1 MDSTVKPRVL
11 LSAYQC
17 GPGKGSV
24 SQIGWEWY
32 SRLVKKGVP
41 ITLITHARNRD
52 ELLEAGAPLAHS
64 EIIFIDTEW
73 FAKPLYNLASK
84 FFSSDEDSI
93 FFISS
98 FDFYLYDW
106 QTIKQLK
113 QHLKAGAQ
121 WDIIHAVTPVSPMA
135 ATRLHIF
142 NRPLILGPWNGGLK
156 HPAAFHEIKKAEN
169 AWLHSIRHLGR
180 LVDRLVGTSRHAS
193 IILTATQATRK
204 MIRECYQSRCRF
216 LLENGVNL
224 DLFTPAPWPT
234 KPSRTQPLLMVFIG
248 RFQAFKGLPMLLEAI
263 ARLSL
268 KESMPVKLTIVGD
281 GPLREKW
288 ENQAKRLQINH
299 LINWYGAAPLAEV
312 VEQLHVAHVL
322 CLPSVR
328 ESGGAVLIEAMACAR
343 PVLTVK
349 YGGPGELVDDQVGQ
363 AIPPEGGASGVIA
376 GLVEALSDIFEHP
389 EVWRQRGIVGRQRAE
404 QLYSW
409 DAKIDQGIA
418 LYQEL
423 STTHQVEIER

>member
-1 MDSTVKPRVL
+1 MTPPRVL

-32 SRLVKKGVP
+32 SRLVKKGLP
-41 ITLITHARNRD
+41 ITLITHSRNRD
-52 ELLEAGAPLAHS
+52 ELLEAGAPLADS

-73 FAKPLYNLASK
+73 FAKPLYNFASK
-84 FFSSDEDSI
+84 LFPSDEDSI

-98 FDFYLYDW
+98 VDFYLYDW
-106 QTIKQLK
+106 RAIKQLK
-113 QHLKAGAQ
+113 QHHKAGKE
-121 WDIIHAVTPVSPMA
+121 WDIIHVVTPVSPMA
-135 ATRLHIF
+135 ATRLHFF
-142 NRPLILGPWNGGLK
+142 NRPVILGPWNGGLK
-156 HPAAFHEIKKAEN
+156 YPVAFPEIKKQEYG
-169 AWLHSIRHLGR
+169 WLHSIRHLGR
-180 LVDRLVGTSRHAS
+180 IVDWVVRSTQKAS
-193 IILTATQATRK
+193 IILTATQATRQT
-204 MIRECYQSRCRF
+204 IPVSCHPRCRF

-224 DLFTPAPWPT
+224 ELFRPIPWPT
-234 KPSRTQPLLMVFIG
+234 PPSPTQALQIVFVG

-263 ARLSL
+263 ARLHF
-268 KESMPVKLTIVGD
+268 KENRPVKLTIVGE

-288 ENQAKRLQINH
+288 EQEANSLQINH
-299 LINWYGAAPLAEV
+299 LINWTGNLPLAQV
-312 VEQLHVAHVL
+312 VEQLHAAHIL

-376 GLVEALSDIFEHP
+376 GMVEAFSDIFEHP
-389 EVWRQRGIVGRQRAE
+389 EVWRQRGINGRLRSE

-409 DAKIDQGIA
+409 DAKIEQGIA

-423 STTHQVEIER
+423 MTTH